1 MFLENE
7 NNTKK
12 ACSQSMGDTLWLSS
26 LKISKVP
33 IEQQLCFKGSMKV
46 LNFSDSKLDEILTRL
61 IPEFQPTKM
70 FLFGSRANGTSKDNS
85 DYDVFLVVRESELH
99 PIERMQKAGKL
110 LWGVGVT
117 VDVFIYTE
125 EEFNDWKEEFNS
137 IPHTV
142 ATEGMELR
150 VG

>member
-1 MFLENE
+1 M
-7 NNTKK
+7 K
-12 ACSQSMGDTLWLSS
+12 A
-26 LKISKVP
+26 
-33 IEQQLCFKGSMKV
+33 

-61 IPEFQPTKM
+61 IPEFQPTKI
-70 FLFGSRANGTSKDNS
+70 FLFGSRANGTSRDDS
-85 DYDVFLVVRESELH
+85 DYDIFLVIKNSDLH
-99 PIERMQKAGKL
+99 PIERMQMAGDI
-110 LWGVGVT
+110 LWGVGAQ